1 MKLKITLLS
10 DLCTYSGETYNS
22 TVDTEVVYDDYGFPY
37 IPAKRLKGCI
47 REAGLELAEWGC
59 FPELE
64 EIFGKEGNQASAFTL
79 SNAYLTDYE
88 KYIEDLKLGNDKV
101 LTHPQNILRLFTY
114 TRTQTSLDVKSGVAV
129 TNTLRTMRVVKKG
142 LTFEAD
148 IHFSKEEYKEKLEK
162 AIQMVTHIGYQRT
175 RGLGTVSMK
184 LEKGDAI
191 GTNVCGDAIGE
202 KNKIYYFVKLLSPML
217 CKSAEGNQ
225 AKTLKYLEG
234 SKVLGMLAGAMGQE
248 KFFSLMKRELI
259 VSNAYISADGKRC
272 TPLRASLQKKKDQKF
287 VNDQMEVLDML
298 HATPGE
304 QVTSVGYEFADEN
317 GCIQNV
323 ATEINYHHKRPSDK
337 SIGRATGQDDS
348 AFYQLESIRKGQTF
362 QGYILADKEQSEKIY
377 DAVKVMKNIRMG
389 YGRSSQ
395 YGAVEFS
402 IDNIERLKEKNEQ
415 ERVHDFQVKLNSA
428 VIMYNENG
436 MYVADVDTLKYYLEK
451 AFLVETGDFT
461 IGQTFLKY
469 ETIGGFNVTWK
480 RRKPVFT
487 ALGKGTVLEV
497 HSEKGIDVQAV
508 ENIFIGERVSEGFG
522 EIEFTVDDPTQT
534 TCILKKDSA
543 SKTGSNPDTA
553 KPETDILQK
562 LYKTACAKDIAET
575 ARKDATA
582 FEKSRKLKKEADA
595 TISRLILIS
604 KEQHSYAAMLEQIEG
619 IKNDDK
625 HDMAKA
631 VGDNIEAG
639 LKKEF
644 AYLDKLD
651 PALSEDEIYRI
662 YCDSYL
668 KQMKYLLRRTRED
681 RRDGN
686 E

>member
-22 TVDTEVVYDDYGFPY
+22 TVDTDVVYDDYGFPY

-47 REAGLELAEWGC
+47 REACLELAEWGC
-59 FPELE
+59 FPEVE
-64 EIFGKEGNQASAFTL
+64 EIFGKEGNHTSVFTL

-88 KYIEDLKLGNDKV
+88 KYIKDLNLENNKV
-101 LTHPQNILRLFTY
+101 LTHPQNVLRLFTY
-114 TRTQTSLDVKSGVAV
+114 TRTQTSLDVKSGAAV
-129 TNTLRTMRVVKKG
+129 RNTLRTMRVVKKG

-148 IHFSKEEYKEKLEK
+148 IHFSKEEYIEKLEK

-184 LEKGDAI
+184 LDKGNEI
-191 GTNVCGDAIGE
+191 GTNVCTDVIGE
-202 KNKIYYFVKLLSPML
+202 KNKISYSVKLLAPML

-234 SKVLGMLAGAMGQE
+234 SKVLGMLAGAMGQ
-248 KFFSLMKRELI
+248 KDFLSLMENELI
-259 VSNAYISADGKRC
+259 VSNAYISADGKRY

-298 HATPGE
+298 HATPEE
-304 QVTSVGYEFADEN
+304 QVTSVGYEFADQN
-317 GCIQNV
+317 GYIQKV
-323 ATEINYHHKRPSDK
+323 DTEINYHHKRPTDK
-337 SIGRATGQDDS
+337 SVGRATGKDDS

-362 QGYILADKEQSEKIY
+362 QGFILANEEQSKKIY
-377 DAVKVMKNIRMG
+377 DAVKTMKNIRMG

-402 IDNIERLKEKNEQ
+402 IESIEQLKEKKGQ
-415 ERVHDFQVKLNSA
+415 GKVHDFQVKLNSA

-436 MYVADVDTLKYYLEK
+436 MYAADVDTLKYYLEK
-451 AFLVETGDFT
+451 AFDSENGDFT

-497 HSEKGIDVQAV
+497 HSEQGIDVQAV
-508 ENIFIGERVSEGFG
+508 ENVFIGERVSEGFG
-522 EIEFTVDDPTQT
+522 EIEITVDQPTQT
-534 TCILKKDSA
+534 TCILKKASA
-543 SKTGSNPDTA
+543 TRFGSNQNA
-553 KPETDILQK
+553 VKPETDILQK
-562 LYKTACAKDIAET
+562 LYRAACAKNIAET

-582 FEKSRKLKKEADA
+582 FEASRKLKKEADA
-595 TISRLILIS
+595 TVSRMILIS
-604 KEQHSYAAMLEQIEG
+604 KEQHSFQAMLEQIEG

-631 VGDNIEAG
+631 VGEHIAVG

-644 AYLDKLD
+644 TYLDKLQ
-651 PALSEDEIYRI
+651 PVFSEDEIYRI

-668 KQMKYLLRRTRED
+668 QQMKYLLRRTREE